1 MVTQHLGL
9 CLAHGKQHAMSAI
22 SRICVC
28 VCSTVCGRVW
38 DKSEES
44 KEVLEGEGS
53 MREKRGTRILPQML
67 ALDN

>member
-1 MVTQHLGL
+1 MVSSMQCQLFL
-9 CLAHGKQHAMSAI
+9 EL
-22 SRICVC
+22 VC

-53 MREKRGTRILPQML
+53 MREKRRTKILPQML